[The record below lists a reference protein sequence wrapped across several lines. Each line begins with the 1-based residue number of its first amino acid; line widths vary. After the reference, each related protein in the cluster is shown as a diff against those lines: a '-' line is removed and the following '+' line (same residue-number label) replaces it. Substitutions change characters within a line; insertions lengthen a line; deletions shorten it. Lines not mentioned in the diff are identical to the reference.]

1 MKKSGESHNIWKDGR
16 DGVKRELY
24 RPKKARRLAG
34 LLEIV
39 NKRIL
44 EKKNYSGTL
53 KAPITV
59 RVHVKG
65 FLLAAVAC
73 ANLPKPSDW
82 YMACDA
88 VMKVT

>member
-1 MKKSGESHNIWKDGR
+1 MKTSGESQNIWKDGQ
-16 DGVKRELY
+16 DWVKRELY
-24 RPKKARRLAG
+24 RPKKSPAFGRAFR
-34 LLEIV
+34 IV
-39 NKRIL
+39 NKRML

>member
-1 MKKSGESHNIWKDGR
+1 MPTI
-16 DGVKRELY
+16 
-24 RPKKARRLAG
+24 KARHVAG
-34 LLEIV
+34 LLEGA
-39 NKRIL
+39 NERML

-53 KAPITV
+53 KAPMIV

-65 FLLAAVAC
+65 FLFAAVAW